1 MRRKLSAILSAV
13 LLCALCVA
21 PAHALEYSIDGAD
34 DYLFGRPTSDDTIYE
49 WENPNVDR
57 SKNTALIPPG
67 FGTPTSYLPGSGE
80 YLTPPRVPGALN
92 GGLVNQVGSV
102 GSPDGGTSLDA
113 SGNYPTADTSVSVD
127 SNGFPTV
134 GGGSTGGPGAS
145 FTDVSNGMY
154 LANGSLGTLKIPS
167 IGLTV
172 GVYEGTGSAPLL
184 KGAGHFENT
193 SIWLGNVPI
202 AGHNRGVRSDFGK
215 IHTLKAGDII
225 TLTTVLGTRTYAVSS
240 VSKVDVSDTSGLAS
254 TTENCIT
261 LYTCVEDQPAYTILR
276 LTGTMAVYSEKVM
289 DHFRNP
295 RNVGVSCGTEACSS
309 WMTCPCSS
317 MANSPACCSP
327 SRGWSWRWASW
338 PCGASRPMPNSAG
351 LGCPIM
357 CPTG

>member
-21 PAHALEYSIDGAD
+21 PASALEYSIGGAD

-80 YLTPPRVPGALN
+80 YLTPNLVPGALN

-134 GGGSTGGPGAS
+134 SGSGATGGQTVA
-145 FTDVSNGMY
+145 FTEVTSGLY
-154 LANGSLGTLKIPS
+154 YANGSLGTLKIPS

-202 AGHNRGVRSDFGK
+202 AGHNRGVRNDFGK
-215 IHTLKAGDII
+215 IHTLKAGDTI

-261 LYTCVEDQPAYTILR
+261 LYTCVEDQPAYR
-276 LTGTMAVYSEKVM
+276 WCVRGVEQTM
-289 DHFRNP
+289 
-295 RNVGVSCGTEACSS
+295 
-309 WMTCPCSS
+309 
-317 MANSPACCSP
+317 
-327 SRGWSWRWASW
+327 
-338 PCGASRPMPNSAG
+338 
-351 LGCPIM
+351 
-357 CPTG
+357 